1 MFHNTTKKIFS
12 DINSIV
18 MNCLLFRAFLVA
30 LLSISIL
37 LQPAGGSKPQICAY
51 FVLQIYIKK
60 QSEDDKGIISS
71 RNKGGRLYC
80 ADG

>member
-37 LQPAGGSKPQICAY
+37 LQVDQSHRFCAY
-51 FVLQIYIKK
+51 FVLQIHIKK